1 MNLVVVSVLLDLL
14 PDSRALLA
22 PAWRVARMTVA
33 VGHLAGAV
41 ERDPAHRPRIDK
53 GSWLATYLPDATVH
67 LVPVIGDVV
76 RDQLRHRAQVA
87 DPFVDA
93 VAMAIARLPQI
104 AIGCRKH

>member
-22 PAWRVARMTVA
+22 PAWRVARMAVA

-53 GSWLATYLPDATVH
+53 SSWLATHLPDATVH

-76 RDQLRHRAQVA
+76 CDQFRHRAQVA
-87 DPFVDA
+87 SSFVDA
-93 VAMAIARLPQI
+93 VAVTIARLPQV
-104 AIGCRKH
+104 AIGRGKH